1 MVSGQETMWSNS
13 LRLNPLQHEEIRK
26 PMIGVEFA
34 KMDFSLGEP
43 LLVNLTDSWPD
54 EALFSSGVA
63 EQCSSHNDSV
73 MQFLKSRWS
82 ELEMGGLR
90 SSMGHQTLQLTVD
103 LEPYNNPLVD
113 VVGDMVRSSKITIHR
128 DGRVILT
135 ATGAEIKDIV
145 PIVAEFYLENSSS
158 SWRKQSAAV
167 IPHFSWFD
175 TYGSD
180 FASSNV
186 QNMTVAPLISP
197 QKVKINQSVKKNRN
211 RRGSADRDLHKRNYF
226 HGCESL
232 LSLMMN
238 KKHNGKRAI
247 LSLKKSGPELPE
259 LLTQCSAGIA
269 GTGIAILFT
278 VACKLAS
285 GTVPFCISKL
295 LNIGLGVVMVWLSS
309 AVNKLRDAV
318 VHVGRN
324 ASKGLGDEA
333 VMSIVDGSLK
343 DVYFRAATLLAV
355 AVLRVA

>member
-1 MVSGQETMWSNS
+1 
-13 LRLNPLQHEEIRK
+13 
-26 PMIGVEFA
+26 
-34 KMDFSLGEP
+34 
-43 LLVNLTDSWPD
+43 
-54 EALFSSGVA
+54 
-63 EQCSSHNDSV
+63 
-73 MQFLKSRWS
+73 
-82 ELEMGGLR
+82 
-90 SSMGHQTLQLTVD
+90 
-103 LEPYNNPLVD
+103 
-113 VVGDMVRSSKITIHR
+113 MVRSSKITIHR

-167 IPHFSWFD
+167 IPHFSW
-175 TYGSD
+175 YEHQSD
-180 FASSNV
+180 FTNADRRSFG
-186 QNMTVAPLISP
+186 SP